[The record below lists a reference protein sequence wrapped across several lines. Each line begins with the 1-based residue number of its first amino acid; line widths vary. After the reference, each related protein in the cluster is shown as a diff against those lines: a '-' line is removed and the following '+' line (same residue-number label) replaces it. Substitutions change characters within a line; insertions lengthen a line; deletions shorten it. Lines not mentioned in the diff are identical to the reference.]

1 MIAYF
6 IGVYVVLCV
15 LKVMLSLLFELFEDI
30 TGETKY
36 SKKIEERKQEEPKVD
51 SSEKN
56 EENIS
61 TYITKLIYLYSN
73 NICDEDVKSEIASII
88 ENLRILESI
97 RDKDI
102 KNKNVIDRFADKYLP
117 VIIDNTARFS
127 NMRAYNSDIYVK
139 TKENIIRTLR
149 MFNVAVEKNIEQ
161 ISDSEAL
168 EIDATNQA
176 LQAVLKLSQLPR
188 PIKGRCLPKLRV
200 SLNGYRVCSSPSQS

>member
-1 MIAYF
+1 MFNMVAYF
-6 IGVYVVLCV
+6 MGVYVVLCV
-15 LKVMLSLLFELFEDI
+15 LKVMLSLLFELFENITDDI
-30 TGETKY
+30 NY

-51 SSEKN
+51 SSEKK

-61 TYITKLIYLYSN
+61 MYITKLIDLYSN
-73 NICDEDVKSEIASII
+73 SICDEDVKSEIASII

-97 RDKDI
+97 REKDI

-176 LQAVLKLSQLPR
+176 LQAVLKLNE
-188 PIKGRCLPKLRV
+188 IKDDGFEK
-200 SLNGYRVCSSPSQS
+200 

>member
-1 MIAYF
+1 MSNMIAYF
-6 IGVYVVLCV
+6 ISVYVVLCV
-15 LKVMLSLLFELFEDI
+15 LKVMFNLLFELFEDI
-30 TGETKY
+30 TYEMKY
-36 SKKIEERKQEEPKVD
+36 SKKIEEQKQEEPKMD

-61 TYITKLIYLYSN
+61 TYITKLIDLYSN

-161 ISDSEAL
+161 VSDSEAL

-176 LQAVLKLSQLPR
+176 LQAVLKLNE
-188 PIKGRCLPKLRV
+188 IKEDDFGK
-200 SLNGYRVCSSPSQS
+200 